1 MDGSL
6 KKKGEGEARESVEGK
21 HEDILACV
29 AMDILVGN

>member
-21 HEDILACV
+21 TRISLRA
-29 AMDILVGN
+29 LQWTY